1 MPSYRVSSEAK
12 LDLQRIYQYGFE
24 QFGEEQADNY
34 FLGFFECFEKISENP
49 ELYQST
55 DHIRL
60 GYRRCVYRSDTIYYR
75 VQPSGVEI
83 MAILGG
89 QDLDEWL

>member
-1 MPSYRVSSEAK
+1 MPIYRISNAAK

-24 QFGEEQADNY
+24 QFVEEPADSY
-34 FLGFFECFEKISENP
+34 FWGIVECFKKISENP
-49 ELYQST
+49 ELYQSI

-75 VQPSGVEI
+75 VGSSGVEI